1 MKQNLSYQ
9 VHCQVITA
17 QTDCGEIVTAKR
29 TEHQLLSATSEVS
42 EVFADL
48 YEQFRSPCLV
58 GLQIVSIQ
66 NCQTKE
72 LQAA

>member
-9 VHCQVITA
+9 VCCQVTTA
-17 QTDCGEIVTAKR
+17 RTDCGKIVAAEH
-29 TEHQLLSATSEVS
+29 TEHQLFSDTDEVS

-48 YEQFRSPCLV
+48 YEQFRGPCLV

-66 NCQTKE
+66 NCRTRE